1 MYIPDAFTMEMQAA
15 LDLIDHR
22 PLATLVSLGD
32 GGLLS
37 TLLPL
42 LRERGA
48 DGLRLT
54 GHVARANPHWR
65 RFDPGVPSLA
75 LFQGGD
81 GYVSP
86 SWYLGKAIH
95 HKVVPTW
102 NYLTVHVH
110 GRLEVVED
118 PDAVL
123 AIVSRLTDRQEM
135 GREVP
140 WKVADAPADFI
151 AANLRAIV
159 GLVLHVDKVEG
170 KAKLSQNRPEADRA
184 GVRAGLSGVLEIP

>member
-1 MYIPDAFTMEMQAA
+1 MYIPDAFVMERQDA
-15 LDLIDHR
+15 LDLIGRR
-22 PLATLVSLGD
+22 PLATLISLGD

-37 TLLPL
+37 TPLPL
-42 LRERGA
+42 VLDRGA
-48 DGLRLT
+48 DGLRLF

-86 SWYLGKAIH
+86 SWYPGKAVH

-102 NYLTVHVH
+102 NYVTVHVH

-118 PDAVL
+118 PDALL
-123 AIVSRLTDRQEM
+123 AMVGRLTDRQEA

-140 WKVADAPADFI
+140 WNVADAPADFI

-159 GLVLHVDKVEG
+159 GLVMHVDKVEG
-170 KAKLSQNRPEADRA
+170 KAKLSQNRPDADRA
-184 GVRAGLSGVLEIP
+184 GVRAGLSGVLDIP